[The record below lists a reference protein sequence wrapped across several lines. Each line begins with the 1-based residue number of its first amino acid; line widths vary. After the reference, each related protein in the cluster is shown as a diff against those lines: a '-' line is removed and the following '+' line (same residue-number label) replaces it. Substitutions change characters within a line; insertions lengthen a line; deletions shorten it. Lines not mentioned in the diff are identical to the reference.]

1 MFLQLERLKFKRKW
15 KNKNRRD
22 KGYRRRKE
30 GMKERKT
37 REGGKK

>member
-30 GMKERKT
+30 GRRKE
-37 REGGKK
+37 